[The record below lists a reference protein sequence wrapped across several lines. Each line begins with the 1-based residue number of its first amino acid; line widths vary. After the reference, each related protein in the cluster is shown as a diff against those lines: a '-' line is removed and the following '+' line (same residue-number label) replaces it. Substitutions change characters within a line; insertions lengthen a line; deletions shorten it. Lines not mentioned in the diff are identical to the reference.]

1 MSGEV
6 CMFDK
11 FGFCKWEASC
21 NKVHLKETC
30 LLEECDS
37 RKCQKRHPR
46 PCKFFTER
54 GNCKYG
60 GGCRFDHRPPK
71 HIRSL
76 VSRLEALE
84 NENKTLLKVIENQNM
99 KIDKIT
105 EKCNTSTS
113 EDNVKGLDL
122 IKKQIAQLILANKKK
137 TEVMKQIDKDL
148 EGMNTFFKTHI
159 DTIYENLEDLESK
172 ANPNADTEEDSE
184 EVELDEHSEES
195 YVKKRVQKFVEI
207 SLNTLDEMERDV
219 QKCRKNG
226 KDVKEK
232 QKFYSDKIITGGFV
246 LSPTLYKE
254 HQDCITEANEFKN
267 VLENAEKE
275 GAKFDKDD
283 CLKSIDESRK
293 KFRNLMAFSC

>member
-1 MSGEV
+1 
-6 CMFDK
+6 MFDK

-76 VSRLEALE
+76 VSRLDALE

-137 TEVMKQIDKDL
+137 TKVMKQIHQDL

-172 ANPNADTEEDSE
+172 ARLILRRIVKRLSLMSILRKVMLKKGFKSLWKYHSILWMKWKGMFRSAGKMEKMLKKSKSFIVIRSLQGDSY
-184 EVELDEHSEES
+184 LAQHYTKNTKTALLKQMNS
-195 YVKKRVQKFVEI
+195 KMFLKMQRKREQ
-207 SLNTLDEMERDV
+207 SLIRMTVSRVLMNL
-219 QKCRKNG
+219 
-226 KDVKEK
+226 EK
-232 QKFYSDKIITGGFV
+232 S
-246 LSPTLYKE
+246 
-254 HQDCITEANEFKN
+254 
-267 VLENAEKE
+267 
-275 GAKFDKDD
+275 
-283 CLKSIDESRK
+283 
-293 KFRNLMAFSC
+293 